1 MLPLVLCPNIRTPA
15 ERRQLASRGA
25 SLRERLA
32 AAGPDRCELVVET
45 KTTKGSP
52 WHSLVLRIVHAPHVG
67 ASVAHLNDDTH
78 PRPDPSFRY
87 GLHAAVLSV
96 LSRAGRDDPRIRAFR
111 RRADRVLSVAMHAHA
126 LEHGEQPFN
135 ATYQAHGLVWPHSM
149 RVTRAGG
156 GQDYVTI
163 PEMPEDHLPA
173 VHRLWMY
180 DDDRA
185 VIADEWFHSSG
196 TQRGHGDAVAMLRL
210 IAEMHVDGPLP
221 PLRVRSASQ

>member
-52 WHSLVLRIVHAPHVG
+52 CHSLVLRIVHAPHVG
-67 ASVAHLNDDTH
+67 ASVAYLNDDAH
-78 PRPDPSFRY
+78 PRPDPAFRRE
-87 GLHAAVLSV
+87 LHAAVLTV

-111 RRADRVLSVAMHAHA
+111 IRADRILSISMHAYA
-126 LEHGEQPFN
+126 LEHGVQPFN
-135 ATYQAHGLVWPHSM
+135 ATYQSHGLVWPHSM
-149 RVTRAGG
+149 RVSRAGG
-156 GQDYVTI
+156 FQDHIAV
-163 PEMPEDHLPA
+163 PEMPDGHLPA
-173 VHRLWMY
+173 VHRLWIY

-196 TQRGHGDAVAMLRL
+196 TQKGHGDAVAMLRL
-210 IAEMHVDGPLP
+210 IAEMHAEGALP
-221 PLRVRSASQ
+221 PLRVRTPP